1 MINHLHRPRPP
12 VAGSG
17 AHVPLLCQCSA
28 DDIGRESGQEAAL
41 ELVAGAV
48 TREIINMK
56 CTLTNSLAT
65 SRVKA

>member
-1 MINHLHRPRPP
+1 MINHLHLPSRQSRRA
-12 VAGSG
+12 VRTC
-17 AHVPLLCQCSA
+17 LFSA
-28 DDIGRESGQEAAL
+28 NAARTTSARESGQEAAL